1 MNDGCNALMAQY
13 TFPLDMDEVCVSFLP
28 AIDQALLHL
37 LVDNKRRVS
46 SAGSFKEPSRFF
58 GLDEHEVA
66 LGR

>member
-1 MNDGCNALMAQY
+1 MNDGCNALTAQY

-37 LVDNKRRVS
+37 LVDNKRMAP
-46 SAGSFKEPSRFF
+46 SAGSEPSRFF
-58 GLDEHEVA
+58 SLDEHELA